1 MLSGEW
7 KIAQP
12 LRPEKLLKPFEIVSR
27 VAIFFMLLI
36 ARPGSKPGL
45 LNP

>member
-1 MLSGEW
+1 MMAGEW

-27 VAIFFMLLI
+27 VAIFFMRLI
-36 ARPGSKPGL
+36 ASPGSRPGL
-45 LNP
+45 LSP